1 MRKLLPL
8 LLVAV
13 LAVPASGQS
22 LKGHNSKA
30 PVDVAADRVEVQD
43 RADRAV
49 FVGNVR
55 VEQAGLTLT
64 TARLTLAYDNGG
76 SRVDIQRID
85 ATGGVTVSSATE
97 TAHGDIAVY
106 DLPRK
111 LITMVGNVTLV
122 QGANRL
128 SGGRLVINLDT
139 GVASVDGGSP
149 PVRSSDGTITSGGGG
164 RVTGR
169 FTVTQRPQ

>member
-1 MRKLLPL
+1 MRIMLPL
-8 LLVAV
+8 ILAAV
-13 LAVPASGQS
+13 LVVPASGQS

-30 PVDVAADRVEVQD
+30 PVDVAADRLEVQD
-43 RADRAV
+43 RADRAI

-55 VEQAGLTLT
+55 VDQAGLRLT
-64 TARLTLAYDNGG
+64 AARLTIAYDNGG
-76 SRVDIQRID
+76 SRTAIQRID
-85 ATGGVTVSSATE
+85 ATGGVTVTSASE
-97 TAHGDIAVY
+97 TARGDIAIY

-111 LITMVGNVTLV
+111 LITMVGGVTLV

-139 GVASVDGGSP
+139 GVASVDGGRPS
-149 PVRSSDGTITSGGGG
+149 VRNSDGTVTSGGGG